1 MAHAPSNIFRY
12 LCRLTADLTEDP
24 IDLHAVLREYWGYD
38 QFRPLQE
45 RIVHALIGGRDV
57 AVVMP
62 TGGGK
67 SLCYQ
72 LPAVVLGGTAV
83 VVSPLIALMKDQAD
97 QLKQM
102 GIPAAVLNS
111 SLNPAQ
117 QQIVMKEAMAGA
129 YRLLYLA
136 PERLVRAD
144 TFQWLKQVPLS
155 LFAIDEAH
163 CISEWG
169 HEFRPDYRQ
178 LKLLRDHFP
187 DTPIAAFTAS
197 ATQRVRHDILAQLS
211 LREPGK
217 FIASFHR
224 SNLRIFM
231 RQCDSE
237 EERER
242 LLMAALRT
250 HKGASII
257 IYAPTV
263 RAVGEMVDLLNSK
276 RIAAVGYHGQMDNS
290 DRKENQER
298 WMSDEV
304 NILVGTVAFG
314 LGINKPSVRAVIHL
328 SMPKSLEQYY
338 QEAGRAGRDGDE
350 SDCILLWRPK
360 DFGLLVHFIDQVQDR
375 TEKQRSWDRYHIMRG
390 FVEGTAHCRHRQLC
404 LHFGET
410 PKWMQCGMCDICSGA
425 PPDWVTASDDS
436 ITVRRHSNRVV
447 VDDNFDIVLDEALL
461 EHMKTWRRETAKA
474 AGVPAF
480 FVLNDAGLI
489 DLCRKRPRN
498 LQELMRVSGIGVKK
512 AEAFGYAMLAALKSH
527 KA

>member
-1 MAHAPSNIFRY
+1 MTP
-12 LCRLTADLTEDP
+12 TT

-45 RIVHALIGGRDV
+45 RIVHALIAGHDV
-57 AVVMP
+57 AVIMP

-111 SLNPAQ
+111 SLKPAEQ
-117 QQIVMKEAMAGA
+117 ALVMREAAAGA

-136 PERLVRAD
+136 PERLVRSD
-144 TFQWLKQVPLS
+144 TFNWLQKVPLS

-169 HEFRPDYRQ
+169 HEFRPEYRQ
-178 LKLLRDHFP
+178 LKLLRDRFP

-211 LREPGK
+211 LRDPGK

-224 SNLRIFM
+224 SNLRMFM

-242 LLMAALRT
+242 LLLAALRA
-250 HKGASII
+250 HKGESVI
-257 IYAPTV
+257 IYAPTI
-263 RAVGEMVDLLNSK
+263 RAVGDMVDLLNAR
-276 RIAAVGYHGQMDNS
+276 RIPAVGYHGQMEPAE
-290 DRKENQER
+290 RKANQEC

-304 NILVGTVAFG
+304 NVLVGTIAFG
-314 LGINKPSVRAVIHL
+314 LGINKPAVRAVIHL

-350 SDCILLWRPK
+350 SDCVLLWRPK
-360 DFGLLVHFIDQVQDR
+360 DFGLLVHFIDQVQDQ
-375 TEKQRSWDRYHIMRG
+375 TEKQRSWDRYHTMRH
-390 FVEGTAHCRHRQLC
+390 FVEGSKQCRHRQLC

-410 PKWMQCGMCDICSGA
+410 PKWTECGMCDVCVGA
-425 PPDWVTASDDS
+425 PDWVTASDDS
-436 ITVRRHSNRVV
+436 ILVRRRSSRVAIAAAA
-447 VDDNFDIVLDEALL
+447 DDFDVAVDEALL
-461 EHMKTWRRETAKA
+461 EHMKTWRRDAAKA
-474 AGVPAF
+474 AGLPTF
-480 FVLNDAGLI
+480 FILNDAGLI
-489 DLCRKRPRN
+489 DLCRKRPRTM
-498 LQELMRVSGIGVKK
+498 QELMRVSGIGVKK
-512 AEAFGYAMLAALKSH
+512 AEAYGTQMLAALKA
-527 KA
+527 KR

>member
-1 MAHAPSNIFRY
+1 MTPA
-12 LCRLTADLTEDP
+12 TT

-45 RIVHALIGGRDV
+45 RIVHALIEGRDV
-57 AVVMP
+57 AVIMP

-72 LPAVVLGGTAV
+72 LPALVLGGTAV

-111 SLNPAQ
+111 SLSPAEQ
-117 QQIVMKEAMAGA
+117 QQVMREAMAGA

-136 PERLVRAD
+136 PERLVRSD
-144 TFQWLKQVPLS
+144 TFQWLKKVPLS

-178 LKLLRDHFP
+178 LKMLRDHFP

-211 LREPGK
+211 LREPGR

-224 SNLRIFM
+224 SNLKIFM
-231 RQCDSE
+231 RQCENEDD
-237 EERER
+237 RER

-250 HKGASII
+250 HKGESVI
-257 IYAPTV
+257 IYAPTI
-263 RAVGEMVDLLNSK
+263 RAVSEIVDLLNSK
-276 RIAAVGYHGQMDNS
+276 SIPAVGYHGQMDNAE
-290 DRKENQER
+290 RKENQER

-304 NILVGTVAFG
+304 NVLVGTVAFG

-338 QEAGRAGRDGDE
+338 QEAGRAGRDGEE

-360 DFGLLVHFIDQVQDR
+360 DFGLLVHFIDQVQDPI
-375 TEKQRSWDRYHIMRG
+375 EKQRSWERYHIMRT
-390 FVEGTAHCRHRQLC
+390 FVESSTECHHRELC
-404 LHFGET
+404 LHFGEI
-410 PKWMQCGMCDICSGA
+410 PKWSQCGMCDVCAGV
-425 PPDWVTASDDS
+425 PDWVTASDDS
-436 ITVRRHSNRVV
+436 IAVRRRSARVIIT
-447 VDDNFDIVLDEALL
+447 DDIDVIVDEALL
-461 EHMKTWRRETAKA
+461 DYMKTWRRETAKA
-474 AGVPAF
+474 AGLPAF

-498 LQELMRVSGIGVKK
+498 MQELMRVSGIGVKK
-512 AEAFGYAMLAALKSH
+512 AETYGTQLLAALKKH
-527 KA
+527 K

>member
-1 MAHAPSNIFRY
+1 M
-12 LCRLTADLTEDP
+12 TEDP

-57 AVVMP
+57 AVIMP

-111 SLNPAQ
+111 SLNPAE
-117 QQIVMKEAMAGA
+117 QQIVMREAMAGA

-136 PERLVRAD
+136 PERLVRSD
-144 TFQWLKQVPLS
+144 TYHWLKQVPLS

-197 ATQRVRHDILAQLS
+197 ATQRVRHDILAQLG
-211 LREPGK
+211 LRDPGK

-231 RQCDSE
+231 RHCDSE

-242 LLMAALRT
+242 LLLAALRT
-250 HKGASII
+250 HQRESVI

-263 RAVGEMVDLLNSK
+263 RAVGEMVDLLTSK

-290 DRKENQER
+290 ERKDNQER
-298 WMSDEV
+298 WMSDEINV
-304 NILVGTVAFG
+304 LVGTVAFG
-314 LGINKPSVRAVIHL
+314 LGINKPAVRAVIHL

-350 SDCILLWRPK
+350 ADCILLWRPK

-375 TEKQRSWDRYHIMRG
+375 AEKQRSWERYHIMRD
-390 FVEGTAHCRHRQLC
+390 FVEGAGQCRHRQLC
-404 LHFGET
+404 VHFGET
-410 PKWMQCGMCDICSGA
+410 PKWSQCGICDACTGV
-425 PPDWVTASDDS
+425 PEWVTTSDDAL
-436 ITVRRHSNRVV
+436 TVRRKPSRVV
-447 VDDNFDIVLDEALL
+447 FADDVDVVIDEAVL

-480 FVLNDAGLI
+480 FILNDAGLI

-498 LQELMRVSGIGVKK
+498 MLELMRVSGIGVKK
-512 AEAFGYAMLAALKSH
+512 AESYGAEMLAALRAHRS
-527 KA
+527 

>member
-1 MAHAPSNIFRY
+1 M
-12 LCRLTADLTEDP
+12 
-24 IDLHAVLREYWGYD
+24 LREYWGYD

-57 AVVMP
+57 AVIMP

-111 SLNPAQ
+111 SLTSQ
-117 QQIVMKEAMAGA
+117 QQQLVMREAMAGA

-136 PERLVRAD
+136 PERLVRSD
-144 TFQWLKQVPLS
+144 TFHWLKQVPLS

-169 HEFRPDYRQ
+169 HEFRPEYRQ
-178 LKLLRDHFP
+178 LRTLRDQFP

-211 LREPGK
+211 LRDPGK

-231 RQCDSE
+231 RECESE

-242 LLMAALRT
+242 LLMAALRN
-250 HKGASII
+250 HKGESII
-257 IYAPTV
+257 IYAPTI
-263 RAVGEMVDLLNSK
+263 RAVGDTVDLLNAK
-276 RIAAVGYHGQMDNS
+276 RVGAVGYHGQMDPR

-304 NILVGTVAFG
+304 NVLVGTIAFG
-314 LGINKPSVRAVIHL
+314 LGINKPAVRAVIHL

-338 QEAGRAGRDGDE
+338 QEAGRAGRDGE
-350 SDCILLWRPK
+350 EADCILLWRPK

-375 TEKQRSWDRYHIMRG
+375 AEKQRSWERYHTMRD
-390 FVEGTAHCRHRQLC
+390 FVEGAKQCRHRQLC

-410 PKWMQCGMCDICSGA
+410 PKWMECEMCDVCAGG
-425 PPDWVTASDDS
+425 PPEWVTASDDS
-436 ITVRRHSNRVV
+436 MVVRRRSPRLVVTSNAD
-447 VDDNFDIVLDEALL
+447 VDVVLDEALF
-461 EHMKTWRRETAKA
+461 EHMKTWRRDAAKV

-480 FVLNDAGLI
+480 FILNDAGLI

-498 LQELMRVSGIGVKK
+498 MQELMRVSGVGVKK
-512 AEAFGYAMLAALKSH
+512 AEAYGAEMLKALKRH
-527 KA
+527 L

>member
-1 MAHAPSNIFRY
+1 
-12 LCRLTADLTEDP
+12 LTPVA

-45 RIVHALIGGRDV
+45 RVVQALIAGRDV
-57 AVVMP
+57 AVIMP

-111 SLNPAQ
+111 SLKPSEQ
-117 QQIVMKEAMAGA
+117 QLVMREAAAGG

-136 PERLVRAD
+136 PERLVRSD
-144 TFQWLKQVPLS
+144 TFHWLKQVPLS

-197 ATQRVRHDILAQLS
+197 ATQRVRHDILAQLR
-211 LREPGK
+211 LHEPGK

-224 SNLRIFM
+224 ANLRIFM

-242 LLMAALRT
+242 LLMAALRA
-250 HKGASII
+250 HKGESVI
-257 IYAPTV
+257 IYAPTI
-263 RAVGEMVDLLNSK
+263 RAVGDTVEFLSSK
-276 RIAAVGYHGQMDNS
+276 GIPAVGYHGQMENA

-304 NILVGTVAFG
+304 NILVGTIAFG

-338 QEAGRAGRDGDE
+338 QEAGCAGRDGDE

-375 TEKQRSWDRYHIMRG
+375 DEKQRSWDRYHIMRN
-390 FVEGTAHCRHRQLC
+390 FVEGQKQCRHRQMC

-410 PKWMQCGMCDICSGA
+410 PKWSECGMCDVCAGI
-425 PPDWVTASDDS
+425 PDWVTASDDS
-436 ITVRRHSNRVV
+436 IAVRRRVSRLHV
-447 VDDNFDIVLDEALL
+447 VSFAAPDVPVNEELL
-461 EHMKTWRRETAKA
+461 EYMKAWRRDAAKA

-480 FVLNDAGLI
+480 FILNDSGLI

-498 LQELMRVSGIGVKK
+498 MQELMSVSGIGVKK
-512 AEAFGYAMLAALKSH
+512 AEAYGAAMLAALKA
-527 KA
+527 KRV